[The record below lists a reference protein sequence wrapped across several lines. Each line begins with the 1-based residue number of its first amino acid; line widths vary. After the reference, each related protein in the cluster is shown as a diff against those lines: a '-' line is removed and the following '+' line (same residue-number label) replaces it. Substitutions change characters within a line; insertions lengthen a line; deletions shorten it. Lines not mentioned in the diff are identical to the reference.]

1 MKNRVLRY
9 CFVSTILIT
18 GFCIGKLLG
27 GCIYNTLMIDPY
39 HIQTHPIFEIS
50 TDPLKSDILMYG
62 DTTAYIQLKSEFSKK
77 RPYDIFY
84 YALIMA
90 NKYNYHKACYDV
102 YKSLVSI
109 YALNPALG
117 EMDSVSISIANEYL
131 RRGAQKGDQR
141 AIRELRKQKEI

>member
-1 MKNRVLRY
+1 MFKY
-9 CFVSTILIT
+9 TKILLT
-18 GFCIGKLLG
+18 FLLG
-27 GCIYNTLMIDPY
+27 SVSGIISGDYIYNVIKPEGNIRM
-39 HIQTHPIFEIS
+39 THPIYVIS

-62 DTTAYIQLKSEFSKK
+62 DTAAYIQLKGEFSQK

-141 AIRELRKQKEI
+141 AIRELKKYKDI